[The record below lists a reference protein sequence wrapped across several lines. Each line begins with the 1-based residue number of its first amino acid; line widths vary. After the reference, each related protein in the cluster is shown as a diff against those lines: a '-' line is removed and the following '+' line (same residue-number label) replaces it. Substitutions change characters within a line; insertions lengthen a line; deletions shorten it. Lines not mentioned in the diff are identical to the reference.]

1 MKLYYWPFVCF
12 AAFLVSCA
20 EKQEEGD
27 IISQHTIVQSH
38 KADSTYACIYSG
50 VLPCNGCEG
59 IQTTIRISADYQTY
73 VMNKIYLGKDLSENT
88 SGMLNTERGFEND
101 RNATLFVLDA
111 DKPRQE
117 QQYFVRLTD
126 DPVNGYMLD
135 SHMTLLAQNPL
146 KRMWW

>member
-1 MKLYYWPFVCF
+1 MKLYYWPFLYFV
-12 AAFLVSCA
+12 ASLVSCA
-20 EKQEEGD
+20 EKQEETT
-27 IISQHTIVQSH
+27 TILQPVTAQPAKS
-38 KADSTYACIYSG
+38 DSSFACIYTG

-59 IQTTIRISADYQTY
+59 IQTTIRVSADYQTY
-73 VMNKIYLGKDLSENT
+73 EMNKIYLGKDLSENS

-126 DPVNGYMLD
+126 DTVNGYMLD

-146 KRMWW
+146 KRLQ